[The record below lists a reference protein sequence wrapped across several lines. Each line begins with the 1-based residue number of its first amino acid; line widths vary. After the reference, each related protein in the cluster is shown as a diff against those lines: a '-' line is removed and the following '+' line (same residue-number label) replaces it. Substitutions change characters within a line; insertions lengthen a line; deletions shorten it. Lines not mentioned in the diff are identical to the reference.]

1 MFKFNVF
8 GLCNNI
14 LNVNIDDVVEIC
26 VLDIEVYY
34 LYQIL
39 FDIYYNVKC
48 IMQLYYQ
55 QGCFWKVY
63 FCRNMLIFNIMQNW
77 FLIGGVIFLQLI
89 NGFLEWVDNL
99 KEVLIDWCILELW
112 VNVILNIE
120 SNNIEFVVDK
130 IFSIVCFNNCSNIG
144 FCVNGKIFLKYLEL
158 IVYSSR
164 LIYDCV
170 VQYCVLCMFKIKCLF
185 NEKFL
190 QLLFSYFICD
200 IYQVFVFVCFFLEL
214 WIVF

>member
-39 FDIYYNVKC
+39 FDIYYNVNC
-48 IMQLYYQ
+48 IMQLDYQ

-77 FLIGGVIFLQLI
+77 FLIGGVIF
-89 NGFLEWVDNL
+89 
-99 KEVLIDWCILELW
+99 
-112 VNVILNIE
+112 
-120 SNNIEFVVDK
+120 
-130 IFSIVCFNNCSNIG
+130 
-144 FCVNGKIFLKYLEL
+144 
-158 IVYSSR
+158 
-164 LIYDCV
+164 
-170 VQYCVLCMFKIKCLF
+170 
-185 NEKFL
+185 
-190 QLLFSYFICD
+190 
-200 IYQVFVFVCFFLEL
+200 
-214 WIVF
+214 

>member
-39 FDIYYNVKC
+39 FDIYYNVNC

-77 FLIGGVIFLQLI
+77 FLIGGVIFFQLI

-120 SNNIEFVVDK
+120 NNNIEFVVDK

>member
-39 FDIYYNVKC
+39 FDIYYNVNC

-77 FLIGGVIFLQLI
+77 FLIGGVIFFI
-89 NGFLEWVDNL
+89 VD
-99 KEVLIDWCILELW
+99 
-112 VNVILNIE
+112 
-120 SNNIEFVVDK
+120 
-130 IFSIVCFNNCSNIG
+130 
-144 FCVNGKIFLKYLEL
+144 
-158 IVYSSR
+158 
-164 LIYDCV
+164 
-170 VQYCVLCMFKIKCLF
+170 
-185 NEKFL
+185 
-190 QLLFSYFICD
+190 
-200 IYQVFVFVCFFLEL
+200 
-214 WIVF
+214 